1 MFELQSLLMEIYYLS
16 TVNYLVNS
24 NIAMYQDILN
34 ALKAKFTGVS
44 DAVLSRI
51 AKNLAKTATTAEQVK
66 TAVDGV
72 TLQQVIDGYADSR
85 ATEATQTAVHN
96 YETKWGL
103 KDGEKVD
110 NTGGGLNNP
119 NPNPQPPTG
128 GNADQTPEWAK
139 ALLEQN
145 KALSERIA
153 KMEGVNITS
162 TRRQQISTIVSKLPE
177 TLRKPYE
184 RISLETLS
192 DEEFTTLVTD
202 ITTEVDGIASDIN
215 AKGAVFGRPSAKG
228 GNQNE
233 NELTKEQQ
241 EAIAHRE
248 NAPVGGQGQP
258 F

>member
-1 MFELQSLLMEIYYLS
+1 
-16 TVNYLVNS
+16 
-24 NIAMYQDILN
+24 MYQDILN

-44 DAVLSRI
+44 DFVLNRI
-51 AKNLAKTATTAEQVK
+51 AKNLAKTVTTAEQVK

-85 ATEATQTAVHN
+85 ATEAAQTAVHG
-96 YETKWGL
+96 YEQKYGL
-103 KDGEKVD
+103 KDGAKVD
-110 NTGGGLNNP
+110 NTGGEPKP
-119 NPNPQPPTG
+119 NPTQQQPTG

-139 ALLEQN
+139 ALIEQN

-153 KMEGVNITS
+153 KMEGANITS
-162 TRRQQISTIVSKLPE
+162 TRRQQISTIVAKLPE

-184 RISLETLS
+184 RISLDTLS
-192 DEEFTTLVTD
+192 DDEFTSLVTD

-248 NAPVGGQGQP
+248 SAPVGGQAQP

>member
-1 MFELQSLLMEIYYLS
+1 ML
-16 TVNYLVNS
+16 
-24 NIAMYQDILN
+24 YQEILN
-34 ALKAKFTGVS
+34 SLKAKFTGVS

-85 ATEATQTAVHN
+85 ATEAAQTAVHG
-96 YETKWGL
+96 YETKYGL
-103 KDGEKVD
+103 KDGAKVD
-110 NTGGGLNNP
+110 NTGGDQKP
-119 NPNPQPPTG
+119 NPTIPPTG
-128 GNADQTPEWAK
+128 GGAEQTPEWAK

-145 KALSERIA
+145 KALTERIA
-153 KMEGVNITS
+153 KMEGANITS
-162 TRRQQISTIVSKLPE
+162 TRKQQISSIVSKLPE

-184 RISLETLS
+184 RISLDTLTD
-192 DEEFTTLVTD
+192 DEFNTLVTD
-202 ITTEVDGIASDIN
+202 ITTEVDGIANDIN
-215 AKGAVFGRPSAKG
+215 SKGAVFGRPSAKG

-248 NAPVGGQGQP
+248 STPVGGQGQP

>member
-1 MFELQSLLMEIYYLS
+1 MFQE
-16 TVNYLVNS
+16 
-24 NIAMYQDILN
+24 ILN
-34 ALKAKFTGVS
+34 SLKAKFTGVS

-85 ATEATQTAVHN
+85 ATEAAQTAVHG
-96 YETKWGL
+96 YETKYGL
-103 KDGEKVD
+103 KDGAKVD
-110 NTGGGLNNP
+110 NTGGAPTPP
-119 NPNPQPPTG
+119 NPTTPPTG

-153 KMEGVNITS
+153 KMEGASITS
-162 TRRQQISTIVSKLPE
+162 TRKQQISSIVAKLPE

-184 RISLETLS
+184 RISLDTLS
-192 DEEFTTLVTD
+192 NEEFSTLVTD

-241 EAIAHRE
+241 DAIAHRE
-248 NAPVGGQGQP
+248 SAPVGGQGQP

>member
-1 MFELQSLLMEIYYLS
+1 ML
-16 TVNYLVNS
+16 
-24 NIAMYQDILN
+24 YQEILN
-34 ALKAKFTGVS
+34 SLKAKFTGVS

-85 ATEATQTAVHN
+85 ATEAAQTAVHG
-96 YETKWGL
+96 YETKYGL
-103 KDGEKVD
+103 KDGTKVD
-110 NTGGGLNNP
+110 NTGGEPTKP
-119 NPNPQPPTG
+119 NPTIPPTG
-128 GNADQTPEWAK
+128 GGAEQTPEWAK
-139 ALLEQN
+139 TLLEQN
-145 KALSERIA
+145 KALTERIA
-153 KMEGVNITS
+153 KMEGANITS
-162 TRRQQISTIVSKLPE
+162 TRKQQISSIVSKLPE

-184 RISLETLS
+184 RISLDTLTD
-192 DEEFTTLVTD
+192 DEFNTLVTD
-202 ITTEVDGIASDIN
+202 ITAEVDGIANDIN
-215 AKGAVFGRPSAKG
+215 SKGAVFGRPSAKG

-248 NAPVGGQGQP
+248 NAPVSGQGQP

>member
-1 MFELQSLLMEIYYLS
+1 MLYQEILDS
-16 TVNYLVNS
+16 
-24 NIAMYQDILN
+24 
-34 ALKAKFTGVS
+34 LKAKFTGVS

-85 ATEATQTAVHN
+85 ATEAAQTAVHG
-96 YETKWGL
+96 YETKYGL
-103 KDGEKVD
+103 KDGAKVD
-110 NTGGGLNNP
+110 NTGGEP
-119 NPNPQPPTG
+119 NKPSPTIPPTG
-128 GNADQTPEWAK
+128 GGADQTPEWAK
-139 ALLEQN
+139 TLLEQN
-145 KALSERIA
+145 KALTERIA
-153 KMEGVNITS
+153 KMEGANITS

-184 RISLETLS
+184 RISLDTLTD
-192 DEEFTTLVTD
+192 DEFNSLVTD
-202 ITTEVDGIASDIN
+202 ITAEVDGIANDIN
-215 AKGAVFGRPSAKG
+215 SKGAVFGRPSAKG

-248 NAPVGGQGQP
+248 NTPVGGQGQP